1 MRTFTDNAGR
11 EWRLS
16 LNIAEAKRVR
26 DSLAFD
32 LFDVGT
38 SIKRL
43 SMDPILLC
51 DVIYVLCREQA
62 DERGVSD
69 EDFGRA
75 MAGDAIA
82 AATDALLEEYVDF
95 CPSPR
100 DRANLRRAIETSEFA
115 RAKAQDLVERRLSN
129 AKQQIESQLSAL
141 GDGSGSLPESLESI
155 LDP

>member
-1 MRTFTDNAGR
+1 MRTFEDNAGR
-11 EWRLS
+11 EWQLS
-16 LNIAEAKRVR
+16 LNVATARRIR
-26 DSLAFD
+26 DALSFD
-32 LFDVGT
+32 LLEVADSV
-38 SIKRL
+38 KRL
-43 SMDPILLC
+43 STDPILLC

-69 EDFGRA
+69 EDFGRS

-100 DRANLRRAIETSEFA
+100 DRANLRRVRETLAFA
-115 RAKAQDLVERRLSN
+115 QTKVQDLVEKRLAN
-129 AKQQIESQLSAL
+129 AERLIESRLAAL
-141 GDGSGSLPESLESI
+141 GDGSGSLQESLESI